1 MIELNVNGL
10 VKYYGANKLFE
21 NISFQI
27 KTGERIGLIG
37 QNGSGKTTL
46 MKILMGL
53 EEYQGGEISLRKD
66 TKIGYLN
73 QIPVY
78 EKSVTTLQ
86 VLRMAFDQVYSI
98 RSQMEELEHAM
109 GILEGE
115 ALEKA
120 MNSYARLMEQ
130 YELNHG
136 YEMDTRIDKITE
148 GLQID
153 ENMKEMLFEQL
164 SGGEKTRVILGK
176 ILLEEPDI
184 LLLDEPTNHLDLVTI
199 EWLEGFLKEYKG
211 SSFIISHDRFF
222 LDAVVSKIYE
232 LEYDHVEQYLGNYSY
247 YVVEKERRFI
257 IEYRNYQNQQ
267 RKIER
272 MEQQIERY
280 RIWGVMRD
288 SETMFKRAK
297 ELEKRL
303 EKIEVL
309 DRPVQEKRK
318 IRLKQTTVGRS
329 GKIVLE
335 LSGVSKSFGARELFH
350 DINLGI
356 YYQDSACIIGENGS
370 GKTTLLKMILGEE
383 GIVEGTIRLGANVK
397 IGYLPQHVE
406 YPDEEQSVLE
416 YFARLHNLTNGA
428 ARAQLAKVL
437 FLQEDVN
444 KKIKYLSGG
453 EKSRLRLCSLTFE
466 GANLLVLDEPTNHL
480 DVDSREVLE
489 ETLSDFEGTL
499 LFVSHDR
506 YFINKLA
513 DKVITIDGGNLH
525 EYDGDYAYYQEEHR
539 KELERKDTVRI
550 NSSYKSSTS
559 QGDTTSNRMK
569 DKSIKSGSKPEDKRV
584 RNDQVPDTMKRKSVR
599 KLEQL
604 EAVIEEMEEKMKELK
619 DMMDTHNADGTR
631 LQELYSLHNEVEK
644 ELETAYLE
652 WEELQVN

>member
-10 VKYYGANKLFE
+10 VKFYGANKLFE
-21 NISFQI
+21 NISFEI

-37 QNGSGKTTL
+37 QNGCGKTTL

-53 EEYQGGEISLRKD
+53 EEHQGGEIGLRKD

-73 QIPVY
+73 QIPAY
-78 EKSVTTLQ
+78 EKSTTTLE
-86 VLRMAFDQVYSI
+86 VLRMAFEAVDAV
-98 RSQMEELEHAM
+98 RKQMEELEHSM
-109 GILEGE
+109 GRLEGD
-115 ALEKA
+115 ALERA
-120 MNSYARLMEQ
+120 MNSYARLLEQ

-136 YEMDTRIDKITE
+136 YELDTRIDKITE

-153 ENMKEMLFEQL
+153 ENMKGMLFEQL

-199 EWLEGFLKEYKG
+199 EWLEEFLKEYKG
-211 SSFIISHDRFF
+211 SALIISHDRFF
-222 LDAVVSKIYE
+222 LDTVVSKVYE

-247 YVVEKERRFI
+247 YVVEKERRFL

-272 MEQQIERY
+272 MEKQIERY

-303 EKIEVL
+303 EKIDVL
-309 DRPVQEKRK
+309 DRPIAEKRK
-318 IRLKQTTVGRS
+318 IRLKQTSVGRS

-335 LSGVSKSFGARELFH
+335 LKEVSKYFGPRQLLH
-350 DINLGI
+350 NINLAI

-370 GKTTLLKMILGEE
+370 GKTTLLRMILGEE
-383 GIVEGTIRLGANVK
+383 IVEEGTIRLGANVI

-406 YPDEEQSVLE
+406 YPDEEQTVLE
-416 YFARLHNLTNGA
+416 YFARLHDLTNGA
-428 ARAQLAKVL
+428 ARSQLAKVL

-466 GANLLVLDEPTNHL
+466 GANLLILDEPTNHL

-489 ETLSDFEGTL
+489 ETLNEFDGTL

-513 DKVITIDGGNLH
+513 DKVITIEGRTLH
-525 EYDGDYAYYQEEHR
+525 EYDGDYAYYQEEHK
-539 KELERKDTVRI
+539 KELDRKAVQLVK
-550 NSSYKSSTS
+550 NTS
-559 QGDTTSNRMK
+559 GTQNRKGNQTASK
-569 DKSIKSGSKPEDKRV
+569 DKVKTVIEAGQTSASKFNSNNSADRGNKKPA
-584 RNDQVPDTMKRKSVR
+584 R

-604 EAVIEEMEEKMKELK
+604 EYTIESLEDKLK
-619 DMMDTHNADGTR
+619 VLQDMMELHSTDGTR
-631 LQELYSLHNEVEK
+631 LAELFTENKMLEA

-652 WEELQVN
+652 WEQLQTN

>member
-53 EEYQGGEISLRKD
+53 EEHQGGEISLRKD
-66 TKIGYLN
+66 IKIGYLN

-78 EKSVTTLQ
+78 EKSVTALQ
-86 VLRMAFDQVYSI
+86 VLQMAFTSVYSL
-98 RSQMEELEHAM
+98 RRQMEELEHAM
-109 GILEGE
+109 GCLEGDS
-115 ALEKA
+115 LEKA
-120 MNSYARLMEQ
+120 MNSYARLLEQ
-130 YELNHG
+130 YEMNHG
-136 YEMDTRIDKITE
+136 YELDTRIDKITE

-153 ENMKEMLFEQL
+153 ESMKNMLFEQL

-211 SSFIISHDRFF
+211 SALIISHDRFF
-222 LDAVVSKIYE
+222 LDSVVSKIFE

-247 YVVEKERRFI
+247 YVVEKERRFL

-288 SETMFKRAK
+288 SEAMFKRAK

-303 EKIEVL
+303 EKIDVL
-309 DRPVQEKRK
+309 DRPIAEKRK
-318 IRLKQTTVGRS
+318 IRLKQAIAQRS

-335 LSGVSKSFGARELFH
+335 VAQVSKSFGLRELLQ
-350 DINLGI
+350 DINFRI
-356 YYQDSACIIGENGS
+356 FYQDSVCIIGENGS
-370 GKTTLLKMILGEE
+370 GKSTLLKMILREE
-383 GIVEGTIRLGANVK
+383 SVEEGTIRIGSNVM

-466 GANLLVLDEPTNHL
+466 GANLLILDEPTNHL
-480 DVDSREVLE
+480 DVASREVLE
-489 ETLSDFEGTL
+489 QTLKEFEGTL

-513 DKVITIDGGNLH
+513 DKVLTIEERTIK
-525 EYDGDYAYYQEEHR
+525 EYDGDYAYYQQEYK
-539 KELERKDTVRI
+539 KELERKASQNAIPLVGIKQVNSVNTKI
-550 NSSYKSSTS
+550 NHRAMGKEAEPSGKYSLSPTEAMKIKSS
-559 QGDTTSNRMK
+559 
-569 DKSIKSGSKPEDKRV
+569 KR
-584 RNDQVPDTMKRKSVR
+584 
-599 KLEQL
+599 LEQL
-604 EAVIEEMEEKMKELK
+604 EAMIEEREEKMKELK
-619 DMMDTHNADGTR
+619 AMMDTYNTDVTR
-631 LQELYSLHNEVEK
+631 LQELYTEHRKVEE
-644 ELETAYLE
+644 ELEAAYSE
-652 WEELQVN
+652 WELLQIS

>member
-21 NISFQI
+21 NICFEI

-37 QNGSGKTTL
+37 QNGCGKTTV
-46 MKILMGL
+46 MKIIMGV
-53 EEYQGGEISLRKD
+53 EEYQEGDISLRKD
-66 TKIGYLN
+66 IKIGYLN

-78 EKSVTTLQ
+78 EKSTTTLQ
-86 VLRMAFDQVYSI
+86 VLQMAFDTVYAI
-98 RSQMEELEHAM
+98 RKQMEELECAM
-109 GILEGE
+109 GHLEGE

-120 MNSYARLMEQ
+120 MNSYARLQEQ

-136 YEMDTRIDKITE
+136 YELDTRIDKITE
-148 GLQID
+148 GLQFD
-153 ENMKEMLFEQL
+153 ENMKNMSFDQL

-184 LLLDEPTNHLDLVTI
+184 LLLDEPTNHLDLTTI
-199 EWLEGFLKEYKG
+199 EWLEDFLKSYKG
-211 SSFIISHDRFF
+211 SALIISHDRFF
-222 LDAVVSKIYE
+222 LDTVVNKIYE

-247 YVVEKERRFI
+247 YVVEKERRFLL
-257 IEYRNYQNQQ
+257 EYRNYQNQQ

-280 RIWGVMRD
+280 RIWGTMRD
-288 SETMFKRAK
+288 SEVMFKRAK

-303 EKIEVL
+303 EKIDVL
-309 DRPVQEKRK
+309 DRPILEKRK
-318 IRLKQTTVGRS
+318 IRLKQTEVQRS
-329 GKIVLE
+329 GKMVLE
-335 LSGVSKSFGARELFH
+335 LTGVSKYFGERRLLQ
-350 DINLGI
+350 DVNLSVF
-356 YYQDSACIIGENGS
+356 YQDSACIIGENGS

-383 GIVEGTIRLGANVK
+383 TVEKGTIRLGANVK

-406 YPDEEQSVLE
+406 YPDEEQTVLE

-428 ARAQLAKVL
+428 ARSQLAKVL
-437 FLQEDVN
+437 FFQEAVN

-466 GANLLVLDEPTNHL
+466 GANLLILDEPTNHL

-489 ETLSDFEGTL
+489 ETLREFEGTL

-513 DKVITIDGGNLH
+513 DKVITIEGGTLH
-525 EYDGDYAYYQEEHR
+525 EYDGDYAYYQEEHK
-539 KELERKDTVRI
+539 KELEKRALLMENQTKPANTKQEKKVI
-550 NSSYKSSTS
+550 SSNTDYSADRVNK
-559 QGDTTSNRMK
+559 
-569 DKSIKSGSKPEDKRV
+569 KPI
-584 RNDQVPDTMKRKSVR
+584 R

-604 EAVIEEMEEKMKELK
+604 ETMIDELEGRIRELQGMME
-619 DMMDTHNADGTR
+619 THNTDGAR
-631 LQELYSLHNEVEK
+631 LQDLYLEHQKLET
-644 ELETAYLE
+644 ELERVYSE
-652 WEELQVN
+652 WEQLLAD

>member
-10 VKYYGANKLFE
+10 MKYYGANKLFE
-21 NISFQI
+21 NISFEI

-37 QNGSGKTTL
+37 HNGSGKTTL
-46 MKILMGL
+46 MKILMGM
-53 EEYQGGEISLRKD
+53 EEFQGGEISLRKNC
-66 TKIGYLN
+66 KIGYLN

-78 EKSVTTLQ
+78 EKSITTLQ
-86 VLRMAFDQVYSI
+86 VLRMAFDSVYSI
-98 RSQMEELEHAM
+98 RSQMEELECAM
-109 GILEGE
+109 GHLEGA

-120 MNSYARLMEQ
+120 VNSYASLQEQ

-136 YEMDTRIDKITE
+136 YDLDTRIDKITE

-153 ENMKEMLFEQL
+153 ETMKNMLFDQL

-211 SSFIISHDRFF
+211 SALIISHDRFF
-222 LDAVVSKIYE
+222 LDTVVSKIYE
-232 LEYDHVEQYLGNYSY
+232 LEYDHVELYLGNYSY

-257 IEYRNYQNQQ
+257 IEYRHYQNQQ

-272 MEQQIERY
+272 MELQIERY

-288 SETMFKRAK
+288 SEAMFKRAK

-303 EKIEVL
+303 EKIDVL
-309 DRPVQEKRK
+309 DRPVAEKRK
-318 IRLKQTTVGRS
+318 IRLQQAAVGRS

-335 LSGVSKSFGARELFH
+335 LKEVSKAFGTRELLH
-350 DINLGI
+350 DINMGI

-383 GIVEGTIRLGANVK
+383 TIDAGTIRMGANVV

-406 YPDEEQSVLE
+406 YPDEEQTVLE
-416 YFARLHNLTNGA
+416 YFARLHDLSNGA
-428 ARAQLAKVL
+428 ARSQLAKVL

-489 ETLSDFEGTL
+489 ETLKEFEGTL

-513 DKVITIDGGNLH
+513 DKVVTIEAGTLLA
-525 EYDGDYAYYQEEHR
+525 YDGDYAYYQEEHK
-539 KELERKDTVRI
+539 KELNRQASQRANPSTGTSVLLSSLKADSRKGADKTPDGV
-550 NSSYKSSTS
+550 
-559 QGDTTSNRMK
+559 NR
-569 DKSIKSGSKPEDKRV
+569 KSGR
-584 RNDQVPDTMKRKSVR
+584 R
-599 KLEQL
+599 LEQL
-604 EAVIEEMEEKMKELK
+604 EILIEELEAKRRELQ
-619 DMMDTHNADGTR
+619 DRMDIHSTDGGK
-631 LQELYSLHNEVEK
+631 LQELYAEHKKVES
-644 ELETAYLE
+644 ELDMAYSE
-652 WEELQVN
+652 WCCYSEA

>member
-27 KTGERIGLIG
+27 KSGERIGLIG

-53 EEYQGGEISLRKD
+53 EEYQDGEISLRKD
-66 TKIGYLN
+66 IKIGYLN

-78 EKSVTTLQ
+78 EKGVTTLQ
-86 VLRMAFDQVYSI
+86 VLRMAFDSVYSI
-98 RSQMEELEHAM
+98 RSQMEACEHAM
-109 GILEGE
+109 GQLEGDS
-115 ALEKA
+115 LEKA
-120 MNSYARLMEQ
+120 MNSYARLLEQ
-130 YELNHG
+130 FELNHG
-136 YEMDTRIDKITE
+136 YELDTRIDKITK

-153 ENMKEMLFEQL
+153 ENMKNMLFEQL

-211 SSFIISHDRFF
+211 SALIISHDRFF
-222 LDAVVSKIYE
+222 LDSVVGKIYE
-232 LEYDHVEQYLGNYSY
+232 LEYDHIEQYLGNYSY

-257 IEYRNYQNQQ
+257 IEFRNYQNQQ

-303 EKIEVL
+303 EKIDVQ
-309 DRPVQEKRK
+309 DRPVAEKRK
-318 IRLKQTTVGRS
+318 IRLKHTAVGRS
-329 GKIVLE
+329 GKMVLE
-335 LSGVSKSFGARELFH
+335 LADIRKSFETREILH

-356 YYQDSACIIGENGS
+356 SYQDSACIIGENGS
-370 GKTTLLKMILGEE
+370 GKTTLLKMILGDES
-383 GIVEGTIRLGANVK
+383 VDEGTIRHGANVI

-406 YPDEEQSVLE
+406 YPDEEQTVLD
-416 YFARLHNLTNGA
+416 YFARLHNLTNGN
-428 ARAQLAKVL
+428 ARSQLAKAL

-466 GANLLVLDEPTNHL
+466 GANLLILDEPTNHL

-489 ETLSDFEGTL
+489 ETLNEFEGTL

-513 DKVITIDGGNLH
+513 DKVITIEDGTLH
-525 EYDGDYAYYQEEHR
+525 EYDGDYAYYQEEYK
-539 KELERKDTVRI
+539 KELERRSSLMGKSPLGSPISQGNNTTVKGTNKPATITSPKKESKI
-550 NSSYKSSTS
+550 NSNHSTVPM
-559 QGDTTSNRMK
+559 NRN
-569 DKSIKSGSKPEDKRV
+569 SE
-584 RNDQVPDTMKRKSVR
+584 R

-604 EAVIEEMEEKMKELK
+604 ETLIEELEGKLKELQGV
-619 DMMDTHNADGTR
+619 MDIHSTDGAR
-631 LQELYSLHNEVEK
+631 LQELYSCHKTLEI
-644 ELETAYLE
+644 ELETAYSE
-652 WEELQVN
+652 WEQLQID

>member
-10 VKYYGANKLFE
+10 MKFYGANKLFE
-21 NISFQI
+21 NISFEV

-37 QNGSGKTTL
+37 QNGCGKTTL

-78 EKSVTTLQ
+78 EKSTTTLE
-86 VLRMAFDQVYSI
+86 VLQMAFESVYLI
-98 RSQMEELEHAM
+98 RKQMEDLEHSM
-109 GILEGE
+109 GFLEGD
-115 ALEKA
+115 ALEKV
-120 MNSYARLMEQ
+120 MNSYARLQEQ

-136 YEMDTRIDKITE
+136 YELDTRIDKITE

-153 ENMKEMLFEQL
+153 ENMKHMLFEQL

-199 EWLEGFLKEYKG
+199 EWLEDFLKEYRG
-211 SSFIISHDRFF
+211 SALIISHDRFF
-222 LDAVVSKIYE
+222 LDTVVSKIYE
-232 LEYDHVEQYLGNYSY
+232 MEYDHVEQYLGNYSY
-247 YVVEKERRFI
+247 YVVEKERRFL

-272 MEQQIERY
+272 MEKQIERY

-303 EKIEVL
+303 EKIDVM
-309 DRPVQEKRK
+309 DRPIAEKRK
-318 IRLKQTTVGRS
+318 IRLKQTSVGRS

-335 LSGVSKSFGARELFH
+335 FTEVSKSFGTRQLLH
-350 DINLGI
+350 DINLGLF
-356 YYQDSACIIGENGS
+356 YQDSACIIGENGS
-370 GKTTLLKMILGEE
+370 GKTTLLKMILEE
-383 GIVEGTIRLGANVK
+383 EAIDEGSIRLGANVK

-406 YPDEEQSVLE
+406 YPDEEQTVLE
-416 YFARLHNLTNGA
+416 YFARLHDLTNGA
-428 ARAQLAKVL
+428 ARSQLAKVL

-466 GANLLVLDEPTNHL
+466 GANLLILDEPTNHL

-489 ETLSDFEGTL
+489 ETLNEFEGTL

-513 DKVITIDGGNLH
+513 DKVITIDAGTLN
-525 EYDGDYAYYQEEHR
+525 EYDGDYAYYQEEHK
-539 KELERKDTVRI
+539 KELD
-550 NSSYKSSTS
+550 
-559 QGDTTSNRMK
+559 
-569 DKSIKSGSKPEDKRV
+569 
-584 RNDQVPDTMKRKSVR
+584 RKSVQVGKNTAVTLIKQGKQPAAKDKTKLITEAGQTSMSKISSNNSTDRVNKKPAR

-604 EAVIEEMEEKMKELK
+604 ELAIEELEDKLKVLQGMME
-619 DMMDTHNADGTR
+619 
-631 LQELYSLHNEVEK
+631 LHNTDGIRLAELFAENK
-644 ELETAYLE
+644 KLEAELEIAYLE
-652 WEELQVN
+652 WEQLQME